1 MIERTVC
8 LKKLRALRDD
18 ELIKVV
24 TGVRRAG
31 KSTLLQMFRDELL
44 EGGVE
49 PARIISINFE
59 EEEHFDLSDWRK
71 LHQYLTKKLV
81 PDRMNYIF
89 LDEVQHVS
97 EFERLTS
104 SLAVKKNV
112 DLYLT
117 GSNAQLLSS
126 ELTTLLTGRY
136 YEINLLPFSFKE
148 YISAFGDQSYLEQ
161 KLTQYMFF
169 GSFPHAVKLL
179 QQDPELVDG
188 YLKGI
193 YSTIL
198 NKDVVQRKKIAD
210 PQKQTLG
217 EITKFLF
224 GKIGSFTS
232 SNKIAQALSASGR
245 GGSHHTVSGYIS
257 ALTDSFLFYPVAR
270 LNVKGKKLL
279 QTQQKYYAVD
289 LGLRQVLLGREA
301 GADMG
306 HMLENVIYLEL
317 LRRGSQVW
325 IGKAGNGEVDFVVQD
340 KDGYTSYYQVAYTAR
355 EQATLER
362 ELAPLRMIRDHSPK
376 YLVTLD
382 EEQPTYNGIRKI
394 NAIEFLLS

>member
-1 MIERTVC
+1 MMIERTVC

-18 ELIKVV
+18 ELIKVI

-59 EEEHFDLSDWRK
+59 EEERFDLSDWRK
-71 LHQYLTKKLV
+71 LHQYLIKKLV

-89 LDEVQHVS
+89 LDEVQRVS

-104 SLAVKKNV
+104 SLSLKKNV

-126 ELTTLLTGRY
+126 ELTTFLTGRY

-148 YISAFGDQSYLEQ
+148 YVSAFNDQSSLGQ
-161 KLTQYMFF
+161 KLTQYMFY
-169 GSFPHAVKLL
+169 GSFPHAEKLF
-179 QQDPELVDG
+179 QQDAELVDG

-193 YSTIL
+193 YNTIL
-198 NKDVVQRKKIAD
+198 NKDVAARKKIAD
-210 PQKQTLG
+210 SQTLG

-224 GKIGSFTS
+224 GNIGSFTS
-232 SNKIAQALSASGR
+232 SNKIAQTLSASGR
-245 GGSHHTVSGYIS
+245 RSSHHTVSGYIS
-257 ALTDSFLFYPVAR
+257 ALTDSFLFYPVDR

-289 LGLRQVLLGREA
+289 LGLRQMLLGREA
-301 GADMG
+301 GADVG

-325 IGKAGNGEVDFVVQD
+325 IGKAGNGEVDFVSQD

-362 ELAPLRMIRDHSPK
+362 ELTPLRLIRDHSPK

-382 EEQPTYNGIRKI
+382 EEQPTYDGIRKI
-394 NAIEFLLS
+394 NAIEFLMS

>member
-1 MIERTVC
+1 MLIERKNY

-31 KSTLLQMFRDELL
+31 KSTLLQMFKEELL
-44 EGGVE
+44 ADNVDL
-49 PARIISINFE
+49 AQIVAINFE

-71 LHQYLTKKLV
+71 LHQYLIKKLV
-81 PDRMNYIF
+81 PDKMNYIF

-97 EFERLTS
+97 EFERLTA
-104 SLAVKKNV
+104 SLAVKKNI
-112 DLYLT
+112 DLYIT
-117 GSNAQLLSS
+117 GSNAKLLSS
-126 ELTTLLTGRY
+126 ELATLLTGRY

-148 YISAFGDQSYLEQ
+148 YVSTFSDQLSLGQ
-161 KLTQYMFF
+161 KLTQYMFY
-169 GSFPHAVKLL
+169 GSFPHAVKLFH
-179 QQDPELVDG
+179 QDSELVDG

-198 NKDVVQRKKIAD
+198 NKDVVARKKIAD
-210 PQKQTLG
+210 SQMLG

-224 GKIGSFTS
+224 DNIGNFTS
-232 SNKIAQALSASGR
+232 PNKVAQVFSASGR
-245 GGSHHTVSGYIS
+245 RTSHHTVSNYIA
-257 ALTDSFLFYPVAR
+257 ALTDSFLLYPADR
-270 LNVKGKKLL
+270 LNIKGKKLL

-289 LGLRQVLLGREA
+289 LGLRQMLLGREA
-301 GADMG
+301 GADIG

-317 LRRGSQVW
+317 LRQGSQVW

-340 KDGYTSYYQVAYTAR
+340 NDGYTSYYQVAYTAR

-362 ELAPLRMIRDHSPK
+362 ELAPLRRIKDHSPK
-376 YLVTLD
+376 YLITLD
-382 EEQPTYNGIRKI
+382 EEQPTYDGIKKI
-394 NAIEFLLS
+394 NAIKFLLS